1 MRSREDHSTPHAC
14 SGLRVRRCSGALRGF
29 ISVPTVPMKQWIAKL
44 LGLTRSQPKKEKDL
58 PCVYSVAEEN
68 VRVDVLEH
76 VLPCGHNAYSI
87 YGEFYVEKLQKWFTI
102 VDLRDYNV
110 ETAIKLLQKAAKFTA

>member
-1 MRSREDHSTPHAC
+1 
-14 SGLRVRRCSGALRGF
+14 
-29 ISVPTVPMKQWIAKL
+29 MKQWIATL
-44 LGLTRSQPKKEKDL
+44 LGLARSRAKKETNL

-76 VLPCGHNAYSI
+76 VLKCGHTAYSI
-87 YGEFYVEKLQKWFTI
+87 YGEFYVEDFQKWVKI

-110 ETAIKLLQKAAKFTA
+110 ETAIKLLQKAAKFTAALEHGLVATR

>member
-1 MRSREDHSTPHAC
+1 
-14 SGLRVRRCSGALRGF
+14 
-29 ISVPTVPMKQWIAKL
+29 MKQWIAKL
-44 LGLTRSQPKKEKDL
+44 LGLARSRAKKEKDL

-87 YGEFYVEKLQKWFTI
+87 YGEFFVENLQKWVTI

-110 ETAIKLLQKAAKFTA
+110 ETAIKLLQKAAKFTAALEHGLVAAK